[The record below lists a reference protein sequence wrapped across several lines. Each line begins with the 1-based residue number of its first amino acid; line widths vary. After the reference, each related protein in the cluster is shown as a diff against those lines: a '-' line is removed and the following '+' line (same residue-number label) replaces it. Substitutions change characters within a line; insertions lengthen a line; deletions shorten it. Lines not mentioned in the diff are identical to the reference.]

1 MIIKTKYLSIHIIGK
16 DPWCMKKDEVTR
28 SVKCLLWLLCKRYCW
43 VWEYILP
50 TFWKLSSWTNDWYL
64 EFGEYILSSF
74 MFGKNLLMVC
84 MVLGHCVR
92 HIQSSF
98 VPLVLTKQWALN
110 GWKEK
115 LWDSNTRCMFNADT
129 HGRVM
134 VLQLLFGG
142 WDASHGQFR
151 PQQKVTKWSFR
162 QHCRQRPHEEWPGNW
177 EKGLAPEL
185 MSKHQNAIRRLVWY
199 S

>member
-1 MIIKTKYLSIHIIGK
+1 MTLVQKI
-16 DPWCMKKDEVTR
+16 
-28 SVKCLLWLLCKRYCW
+28 LLGLR
-43 VWEYILP
+43 VPFTYILKIK
-50 TFWKLSSWTNDWYL
+50 FMNKWLIFRVWWIHSLFIHVWQEFANGLHGFGSWCKTYW
-64 EFGEYILSSF
+64 SSF
-74 MFGKNLLMVC
+74 
-84 MVLGHCVR
+84 
-92 HIQSSF
+92 I
-98 VPLVLTKQWALN
+98 PLVLTKQWALN

-115 LWDSNTRCMFNADT
+115 SWDSNTRCMFNADT

-134 VLQLLFGG
+134 VLPLLFGG
-142 WDASHGQFR
+142 WGASRGQFR

-185 MSKHQNAIRRLVWY
+185 MSKQNAIRRLVWY